1 MAVSRRA
8 ERDVRRRI
16 EIAQRRGEDLC
27 AMHPW
32 EVAERLDAMA
42 QDEVYPRTADQM
54 AAKGRL
60 SPAVWQIGVR
70 AGWRRELA
78 RRQLVLDLGRR

>member
-1 MAVSRRA
+1 MAVGKRA

-16 EIAQRRGEDLC
+16 ETARRRGEDLC

-32 EVAERLDAMA
+32 EVAQHMDAMA
-42 QDEVYPRTADQM
+42 QDEIYPRTLEQA

-60 SPAVWQIGVR
+60 SPAVWQIALR
-70 AGWRRELA
+70 DGWRRELA
-78 RRQLVLDLGRR
+78 RRQLVLDLGKR